1 MTTMKNRA
9 FTLVELVIVIA
20 IIGVMALILI
30 PTFKGFVETSHNSII
45 EIYNNVNNQDS
56 EIIVKDSETKE
67 IIYQGK
73 TSEWQEKINYELVNF
88 ERSGD
93 VLILYVKGVE
103 NE

>member
-1 MTTMKNRA
+1 MRKRA

-30 PTFKGFVETSHNSII
+30 PTFKGVIDTSHNSII

-56 EIIVKDSETKE
+56 EIIVKDSDTKE

-73 TSEWQEKINYELVNF
+73 TSEWEEKADYELVNF
-88 ERSGD
+88 EKSD
-93 VLILYVKGVE
+93 EVLILYVKGVK
-103 NE
+103 NG

>member
-1 MTTMKNRA
+1 MKNRA

-56 EIIVKDSETKE
+56 EIVVKDNETQE
-67 IIYQGK
+67 IIYQGL
-73 TSEWQEKINYELVNF
+73 TSEWQEKSNYELVSFDKDN
-88 ERSGD
+88 EI
-93 VLILYVKGVE
+93 LILYVREIYG
-103 NE
+103 